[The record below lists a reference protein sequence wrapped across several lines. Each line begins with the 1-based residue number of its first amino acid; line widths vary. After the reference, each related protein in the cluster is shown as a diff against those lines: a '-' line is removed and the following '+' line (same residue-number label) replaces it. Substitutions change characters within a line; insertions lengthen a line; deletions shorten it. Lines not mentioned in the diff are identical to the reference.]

1 MRRRDFVTG
10 AVWGLPVLEVLS
22 GLNSDAGKVNAA
34 ETASNPLIEKAKMAM
49 LCMQRASW
57 EQGVAMQGLME
68 TGEKELVVLMAGE
81 AVLRRHKDGRLAML
95 GSDSNVTDP
104 CSNGPGVLYAYKITG
119 DKKLKEAADA
129 LYQYLKKSA
138 PRTSDGI
145 IYHVTYGPEI
155 WSDSMFM
162 APPFLAFMGDYD
174 EAVKQVDGYRKYLW
188 NKEKKLFSQIW
199 DDRKKDFKRRDFWG
213 GGNGWS
219 AAALAQ
225 IIEVLPKE
233 KEPERT
239 KLIGYTKELLDGCIS
254 FMRSDG
260 LFHDVIDKPDTF
272 VETNL
277 SQMLAYSIYKGV
289 KAGWLED
296 TYLKAADKMRAAAHS
311 KIDQYGLVQDVCGSP
326 NFDRPGTSTEAQAFF
341 LMMEGAYS
349 KLASCL
355 RLH

>member
-1 MRRRDFVTG
+1 MRRRDFVAG

-22 GLNSDAGKVNAA
+22 GFNSGISKVNAA
-34 ETASNPLIEKAKMAM
+34 EPARNPLIEKAKMAM

-104 CSNGPGVLYAYKITG
+104 GSNGPGVLYAYKITG
-119 DKKLKEAADA
+119 DEKFKKAADA
-129 LYQYLKKSA
+129 LHHYYKTAA
-138 PRTSDGI
+138 PKTADGI
-145 IYHVTYGPEI
+145 LCHLTSTLQL

-162 APPFLAFMGDYD
+162 APPFFAFMDDYD
-174 EAVKQVDGYRKYLW
+174 EAVRQVDGYRKYLW
-188 NKEKKLFSQIW
+188 NKEKKLFSHIW
-199 DDRKKDFKRRDFWG
+199 DDRKKDYKRSDFWG

-225 IIEVLPKE
+225 IIEVLPKG
-233 KEPERT
+233 KKTERT
-239 KLIGYTKELLDGCIS
+239 KLIGYAKELLDSCIS

-277 SQMLAYSIYKGV
+277 SQMLAYSIYKGAN
-289 KAGWLED
+289 AGWLEG

-311 KIDQYGLVQDVCGSP
+311 KIDRYGLVQDVCGSP
-326 NFDRPGTSTEAQAFF
+326 IFDRPGTSTEAQAFF

-349 KLASCL
+349 KLAG
-355 RLH
+355 

>member
-1 MRRRDFVTG
+1 MVIMRRRDFMTG
-10 AVWGLPVLEVLS
+10 AICGLPALEVLKS
-22 GLNSDAGKVNAA
+22 GISEVNAA
-34 ETASNPLIEKAKMAM
+34 EPAPNSLIEKAKMAM

-57 EQGVAMQGLME
+57 EQGVAMQAIME
-68 TGEKELVVLMAGE
+68 LGEKDLVVLMARE
-81 AVLRRHKDGRLAML
+81 AVLRCNKDGRVAML
-95 GSDSNVTDP
+95 GSEIAVTDP
-104 CSNGPGVLYAYKITG
+104 GSNGAGIIYAYKITG
-119 DKKLKEAADA
+119 DKKLKKAADA

-138 PRTSDGI
+138 PRTSDGV

-155 WSDSMFM
+155 WSDAMFM

-188 NKEKKLFSQIW
+188 NKEKKLFSHIW
-199 DDRKKDFKRRDFWG
+199 DNRKKAFKQEDCWG

-225 IIEVLPKE
+225 IIEVLPKGE
-233 KEPERT
+233 KTDRT
-239 KLIGYTKELLDGCIS
+239 KLIGYAKELLDSCIS

-289 KAGWLED
+289 KAGWLKD

-311 KIDQYGLVQDVCGSP
+311 KIDQYGLVQDACGSP
-326 NFDRPGTSTEAQAFF
+326 IFDRPGTSTEAQAFF

-349 KLASCL
+349 KLAG
-355 RLH
+355 

>member
-1 MRRRDFVTG
+1 
-10 AVWGLPVLEVLS
+10 
-22 GLNSDAGKVNAA
+22 
-34 ETASNPLIEKAKMAM
+34 
-49 LCMQRASW
+49 
-57 EQGVAMQGLME
+57 
-68 TGEKELVVLMAGE
+68 
-81 AVLRRHKDGRLAML
+81 
-95 GSDSNVTDP
+95 
-104 CSNGPGVLYAYKITG
+104 VLYAYKITG

-138 PRTSDGI
+138 PRTSDGV

-155 WSDSMFM
+155 WSDAMFM

-188 NKEKKLFSQIW
+188 NKEKKLFSHIW
-199 DDRKKDFKRRDFWG
+199 DNRKKAFKQEDCWG

-219 AAALAQ
+219 AAAQAQ
-225 IIEVLPKE
+225 IIEVLPKGE
-233 KEPERT
+233 KTDRT
-239 KLIGYTKELLDGCIS
+239 KLIGYAKELLDSCIS

-289 KAGWLED
+289 KAGWLKD

-311 KIDQYGLVQDVCGSP
+311 KIDQYGLVQDACGSP
-326 NFDRPGTSTEAQAFF
+326 IFDRPGTSTRRRPSF
-341 LMMEGAYS
+341 
-349 KLASCL
+349 
-355 RLH
+355 